1 MTAEELNIIAE
12 NALNDQY
19 KKIINQLKES
29 AIKGK
34 NSCIIKNLPT
44 SISKKLKEKGFVII
58 PIYKYRYNYFLFKK
72 RRIKYFLIQF

>member
-1 MTAEELNIIAE
+1 MTAEELNVIAE

-34 NSCIIKNLPT
+34 NSCIINNLPT
-44 SISKKLKEKGFVII
+44 SISKKLKEKGFIII
-58 PIYKYRYNYFLFKK
+58 PIYKYKYNYFLFKK
-72 RRIKYFLIQF
+72 KKIKYFLIQF